1 MTSWAESL
9 LCMAESYMAESYS
22 WMIWF
27 SILQTFFWR
36 STCASGGA
44 VVMLACFFYLVSFGS
59 HHFTWSWLRLV
70 DPFGFSWRPMASRKP
85 MCDQVAPNMFYP
97 FACFPIEDRK
107 KINTASQWKH
117 IETTIHGTNNRSCF
131 SCWYPWWAWCQSIPL
146 QDRHPKFDDFFTRQ
160 KIFSYDHL
168 PKVRKV
174 VLWTNIKPS
183 SAKLALFVL
192 CCHYWMPYRMNIA
205 AKQPGCWH
213 PAGCHWTL
221 CLISAMMK
229 LMLLRGPKQRTV
241 RRFVERLGE
250 WRSLEW
256 NAKRHPDCKTSQLIS
271 SACQTSFVENVA
283 AQQGALLQSDPV
295 PTTPK
300 LG

>member
-1 MTSWAESL
+1 MSWITALHGWILHGWIIQLNDMVFDSADFFL
-9 LCMAESYMAESYS
+9 TFNLCFGRGRGDAGLFFLFGF
-22 WMIWF
+22 IWF
-27 SILQTFFWR
+27 TSFHLELVAASWPIWLQLKAYGITETNVWSSSTKHVLPVCMFSHWR
-36 STCASGGA
+36 S
-44 VVMLACFFYLVSFGS
+44 
-59 HHFTWSWLRLV
+59 
-70 DPFGFSWRPMASRKP
+70 
-85 MCDQVAPNMFYP
+85 
-97 FACFPIEDRK
+97 K

-192 CCHYWMPYRMNIA
+192 CCHYWMPYRMNIT